1 MKPAHA
7 LILLLLPLGLAACSK
22 EEAPPPAAA
31 ADTITPALEQLAER
45 AKPGTLGV
53 LMLDLATNRGRG
65 VNIDKPLPMQS
76 VFKLPL
82 GIFVLAL
89 ADQGKLSLDEKV
101 TLTKDQLSVS
111 HSPIAEKFD
120 EKQDYTIE
128 ELVRA
133 AVAQSDNTAADV
145 LMRRVG
151 GPQALT
157 RFFQQRGVTGF
168 RVDRYE
174 YELQPQSVGLPE
186 FAGQWIGADAWT
198 EARKQVPVA
207 SQQAAMT
214 LYLADPRDRMS
225 PRAGVQILALLDRG
239 KLLSPESTKKM
250 LEIMRS
256 TTTGADRLKAGV
268 PKGAVVYHKTGT
280 GADVENRNSA
290 TNDIGIIELPG
301 GRRIAV
307 AALHSGSELPPEQR
321 AQIIAE
327 VGRIAATEL
336 GAPAAAP

>member
-1 MKPAHA
+1 M
-7 LILLLLPLGLAACSK
+7 LPLGLAACSK
-22 EEAPPPAAA
+22 EEAPPPVAA
-31 ADTITPALEQLAER
+31 ADSITPALEQLAER

-53 LMLDLATNRGRG
+53 LMLDLATNQARG

-82 GIFVLAL
+82 AIYVLAL
-89 ADQGKLSLDEKV
+89 ADQGKLALDEKV

-120 EKQDYTIE
+120 DRQDYTIE

-133 AVAQSDNTAADV
+133 AVATSDNSAADI
-145 LMRRVG
+145 LLKRVG

-157 RFFQQRGVTGF
+157 RFFQEKGVTDF

-174 YELQPQSVGLPE
+174 YELQPQSVGLPK
-186 FAGQWIGADAWT
+186 FTGQWIGSKAWT
-198 EARKQVPVA
+198 DARKQVPLE
-207 SQQAAMT
+207 SQRAAMT

-225 PRAGVQILALLDRG
+225 PRAGVQILALLERG
-239 KLLSPESTKKM
+239 KLLSPASTKKM
-250 LEIMRS
+250 MEIMAA
-256 TTTGADRLKAGV
+256 TVTGADRLKAGA
-268 PKGAVVYHKTGT
+268 PKGATVYHKTGT
-280 GADVENRNSA
+280 GADVETRNSA

-307 AALHSGSELPPEQR
+307 AALLTGSELPPEQR

-327 VGRIAATEL
+327 VARIASTKL
-336 GAPAAAP
+336 AAPPNVP

>member
-1 MKPAHA
+1 VKPAHC
-7 LILLLLPLGLAACSK
+7 LILLLLGFAACSK

-31 ADTITPALEQLAER
+31 AADSITPALEQLAER

-53 LMLDLATNRGRG
+53 LMLDLATNQGRG

-82 GIFVLAL
+82 GIFVFAL
-89 ADQGKLSLDEKV
+89 ADQGKLSLDEKM

-145 LMRRVG
+145 LLKRVG

-157 RFFQQRGVTGF
+157 RFFQERGVTDF

-174 YELQPQSVGLPE
+174 HELQPQSVGLPK
-186 FAGQWIGADAWT
+186 FTGQWTGAKAWT
-198 EARKQVPVA
+198 EARKQVPLE
-207 SQQAAMT
+207 SQKAAMT

-225 PRAGVQILALLDRG
+225 ARSGVQILALLDRG
-239 KLLSPESTKKM
+239 KLLSPGSTEKM
-250 LEIMRS
+250 MEILLS
-256 TTTGADRLKAGV
+256 TTTGTDRLKAGV
-268 PKGAVVYHKTGT
+268 PKGEVYHKTGT

-290 TNDIGIIELPG
+290 TNDIGIIGLPD

-307 AALHSGSELPPEQR
+307 AALLTGSELPAEER
-321 AQIIAE
+321 AKIIAE
-327 VGRIAATEL
+327 VGRIAATQF
-336 GAPAAAP
+336 GAPTDQP